1 MEQDRQALI
10 NQMLK
15 NNPDDPFLIYA
26 AALEYRKQNNQAST
40 LSMFKK
46 LIEEHPD
53 YLATYYQIGKLYEEM
68 GDVDAAIAHYKKGRE
83 VAKKENDLKTLSEL
97 SEALMILD
105 EDDGEVW

>member
-10 NQMLK
+10 HQMLK
-15 NNPDDPFLIYA
+15 TNPDDPFLIYA
-26 AALEYRKQNNQAST
+26 AALEYRKQNDNEST
-40 LSMFKK
+40 LNMFKK
-46 LIEEHPD
+46 LVDEHPE

-68 GDVDAAIAHYKKGRE
+68 GKLEASISFYKKGRE
-83 VAKKENDLKTLSEL
+83 VAKKQNDLKTLSEL

>member
-10 NQMLK
+10 HQMLK
-15 NNPDDPFLIYA
+15 TNPDDPFLIYA
-26 AALEYRKQNNQAST
+26 AALEYRKKNDKEST
-40 LSMFKK
+40 LNMFKK
-46 LIEEHPD
+46 LVDEHPD

-68 GDVDAAIAHYKKGRE
+68 GKLESAISFYKKGRE
-83 VAKKENDLKTLSEL
+83 VAKKQNDLKTLSEL